1 MQPIFYGKQTI
12 DENDIALVVEAL
24 RSPLITTGEYVE
36 LFEQKLA
43 QTCGAKYAISVSSGT
58 AALHLVALALLN
70 EGDKVLTTP
79 NSFVATSNAI
89 LYAKAKPLF
98 VDIDDEGSVDLDLCE
113 RELQKDNSIKALF
126 AVAFSGKMLNQT
138 KLKYLQEK
146 YNLVIVED
154 LCHALGAKE
163 IHQAGDIVAGSA
175 YASEASVFSFHPVKH
190 ITTAEGGAITTNS
203 KALHDKLKML
213 RSHGIIKANST
224 KPWEYQMQ
232 QLGFN
237 YRLSDIHSALGVSQL
252 AKLDSFVEIRM
263 SIAKKYD
270 ELLADKPIYPLYP
283 FSEHSSYHLYVV
295 KIDFASLGISRQEL
309 FEQMREQNIFL
320 QVHYIPIYKQPFYQ
334 ELGFGAA
341 ALPHAER
348 YYAQCVSLPIHPSFT
363 QEEQEFV
370 VSALT
375 KILCAK

>member
-1 MQPIFYGKQTI
+1 MEPIFYGKQTI
-12 DENDIALVVEAL
+12 DEGDIALVTEAL
-24 RSPLITTGEYVE
+24 QSPLITTGEYVE

-58 AALHLVALALLN
+58 AALHLVALALLC

-89 LYAKAKPLF
+89 VYAKAEPLF
-98 VDIDDEGSVDLDLCE
+98 VDIDDEGNIDLELCE
-113 RELQKDNSIKALF
+113 QELQKDKSIKALF
-126 AVAFSGKMLNQT
+126 AVAFSGKMLDQN
-138 KLKYLQEK
+138 KLKDLQEK
-146 YNLVIVED
+146 YNLIIVED

-163 IHQAGDIVAGSA
+163 MHATGDIVAGSG
-175 YASEASVFSFHPVKH
+175 YASWASVFSFHPVKH

-203 KALHDKLKML
+203 QALHDKLKML
-213 RSHGIIKANST
+213 RNHGITRANSSQ
-224 KPWEYQMQ
+224 PWEYEMQ

-252 AKLDSFVEIRM
+252 GRLDSFIETRIR
-263 SIAKKYD
+263 IAKRYD
-270 ELLADKPIYPLYP
+270 DLLAGTPICPLYA

-295 KIDFASLGISRQEL
+295 QIDFASLRISRQEL
-309 FEQMREQNIFL
+309 FSQMKEQNIFL

-334 ELGFGAA
+334 KLGYNSVS
-341 ALPHAER
+341 LPHAER
-348 YYAQCVSLPIHPSFT
+348 YYEQCVSLPIYPSLA

-375 KILCAK
+375 KILCTK